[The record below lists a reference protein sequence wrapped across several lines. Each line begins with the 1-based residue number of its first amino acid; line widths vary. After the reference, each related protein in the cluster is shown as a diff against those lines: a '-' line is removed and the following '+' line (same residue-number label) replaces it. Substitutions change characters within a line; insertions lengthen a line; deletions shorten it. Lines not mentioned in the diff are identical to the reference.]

1 MTADQPLFPDP
12 REAVP
17 LGSYLDLA
25 IWLLGR
31 NPLVADLA
39 NRIPK
44 RRHHRP
50 RGHCLQPDP
59 ACTHDS
65 RTRPVE
71 RRVGRMGRR

>member
-17 LGSYLDLA
+17 LGCYLDLA

-31 NPLVADLA
+31 NPHVADLA
-39 NRIPK
+39 NRIPGVVTTG
-44 RRHHRP
+44 P
-50 RGHCLQPDP
+50 RGHYLQPDP

-65 RTRPVE
+65 RTGPAE